1 MYKGKKVL
9 LRCHCEE
16 DIEKLH
22 EFINDY
28 EVKKIFRSWNST
40 SINKVARIGMG
51 EKEKI

>member
-28 EVKKIFRSWNST
+28 EVKNVQTIKSVENS
-40 SINKVARIGMG
+40 K
-51 EKEKI
+51 

>member
-28 EVKKIFRSWNST
+28 EVKKFLDLET
-40 SINKVARIGMG
+40 VLPLTK
-51 EKEKI
+51 